1 MRRTGRHTP
10 KPVRPLVQDPNPNPN
25 PSTVKGFMLASAVQG
40 VVATVLVAAVKLGC
54 AKRNKLEEA
63 AHPPCSLGLQV
74 SAPVAELAL
83 KGRAAVPGRPRQP
96 SILRCIQCARS
107 SVALENVCGAHEQC
121 RPRSC
126 PLPATRERLV
136 TMQPHLVCGREK
148 VRQAT
153 QRDRSVAS
161 ALRSQDQ
168 EVRRHL

>member
-10 KPVRPLVQDPNPNPN
+10 KPVRPLVQDSNPN

-40 VVATVLVAAVKLGC
+40 VVASVLDAAVKLGC

-107 SVALENVCGAHEQC
+107 SVALELVCGAHEQSVGRAHPSAG
-121 RPRSC
+121 RPRGWLPSSC
-126 PLPATRERLV
+126 ALSAVARK
-136 TMQPHLVCGREK
+136 CA
-148 VRQAT
+148 RQ
-153 QRDRSVAS
+153 RSAV
-161 ALRSQDQ
+161 DP
-168 EVRRHL
+168 